1 MQTDVMIPR
10 MPGYKIALFTKRMVA
25 FHETFAPIGKFVQ
38 KKPTG
43 VIWNESISGRN
54 ADDLASS
61 HMNFMRKLP
70 RNAMSTSREV
80 QFRKGHEEMFWKES
94 FQEDSFKSAVFPI
107 KKISREVLKENMNY
121 YQRKTVARGILACLL
136 DGSARQR

>member
-1 MQTDVMIPR
+1 MKVVESKRNVDSAYYSCDMQTVVMIPR

-61 HMNFMRKLP
+61 HMNFIRKLP
-70 RNAMSTSREV
+70 SERNVDKFFIWAETV
-80 QFRKGHEEMFWKES
+80 QPK
-94 FQEDSFKSAVFPI
+94 I
-107 KKISREVLKENMNY
+107 KIGLYLRLWL
-121 YQRKTVARGILACLL
+121 QR
-136 DGSARQR
+136 